1 MATMCVHLRERAK
14 AMVLPPAPAKMSII
28 VVVGE
33 EEGGERSWAICWAT
47 GSGVTPNQA
56 VSVRWMPGGVE

>member
-1 MATMCVHLRERAK
+1 MAMMCVHLRERAK
-14 AMVLPPAPAKMSII
+14 AMVLPPAPAKMSIM
-28 VVVGE
+28 VE
-33 EEGGERSWAICWAT
+33 EGEGGERSWAICWAT